1 MAAGRAAGARKAL
14 LVMKEV
20 EYPHED
26 EMKGHDATRLRKQS
40 AVLVEEPILCKNKT
54 RRAKAYEPSYY
65 GIPGDL

>member
-1 MAAGRAAGARKAL
+1 M
-14 LVMKEV
+14 MKEV